1 MAKRYFRI
9 SDVVKVCSVSRRF
22 VLFLE
27 REDLITPVI
36 RKNEKLYPLKEVDR
50 IRVAQILVH
59 EMGVNLEGVE
69 VVLHMREQIINMRQ
83 QLARIMAE
91 LPKHLPE

>member
-9 SDVVKVCSVSRRF
+9 SDVVKVCSVSKSF

-27 REDLITPVI
+27 REDLISPVL
-36 RKNEKLYPLKEVDR
+36 RKKEKLYPLKEVDR
-50 IRVAQILVH
+50 IRVAQVLVH

-69 VVLHMREQIINMRQ
+69 VVLHMREQIIHMRR

-91 LPKHLPE
+91 LPKQPPE